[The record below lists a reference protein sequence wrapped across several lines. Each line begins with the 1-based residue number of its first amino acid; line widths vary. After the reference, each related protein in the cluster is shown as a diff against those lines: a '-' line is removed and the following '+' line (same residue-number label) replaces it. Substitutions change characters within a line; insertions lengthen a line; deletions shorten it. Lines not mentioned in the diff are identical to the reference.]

1 MGLCTSFNK
10 NRSCIEIYEDV
21 KLAIAHKLF
30 NKNRSCIEMKQQEQE
45 EQEEQGL
52 IKTEVVLK
60 YVSTDYLLGRT
71 EFNKNRSCIEIKM
84 HQQIRQRQ
92 QEV

>member
-1 MGLCTSFNK
+1 MYWNEATGTGGTGGTGFNK
-10 NRSCIEIYEDV
+10 NRSCIEICPGFGTG
-21 KLAIAHKLF
+21 IAAD
-30 NKNRSCIEMKQQEQE
+30 S
-45 EQEEQGL
+45 L

-60 YVSTDYLLGRT
+60 YISTDYLLGRT